1 MLGEVLEM
9 RNSRY
14 FNVSRSDNVVTAEIV
29 DSYLSGGT
37 ISELIRLEL
46 ATILELSPEILII
59 DFRNV
64 KLIGTGTID
73 GFLQIIRRTAV
84 GKTQLM
90 FCCMSESL
98 RAVFKTL
105 NLDGTV
111 FKIYETAQEALAA
124 KRGTY
129 HEVVGE
135 RYSPDEDL
143 E

>member
-1 MLGEVLEM
+1 MK
-9 RNSRY
+9 NSRY
-14 FNVSRSDNVVTAEIV
+14 FNVSRSENVITAEIV

-37 ISELIRLEL
+37 MSELIRLEL
-46 ATILELSPEILII
+46 AKILELSPEILII

-73 GFLQIIRRTAV
+73 GFLQIIRRTAI

-90 FCCMSESL
+90 FCCMSDSL

-124 KRGTY
+124 KRFTY

-135 RYSPDEDL
+135 AYSPDEEPEGL
-143 E
+143 A